1 MIDYN
6 MIDVERLRN
15 FLLNIGS
22 AEQHIII
29 DNLDPEHS
37 IKLWQW
43 LCRQF
48 DCKGY
53 SAVDESFT
61 APFGI
66 RVFNGRSVYDGS
78 TIILYLDIYQVKIL
92 EGASFKCV
100 GKLSDFIIPS
110 IEPDELLNLLEV

>member
-6 MIDVERLRN
+6 MIDIEEMRN

-22 AEQHIII
+22 VEQYIII
-29 DNLDPEHS
+29 DNLDPKHS
-37 IKLWQW
+37 IELWRW

-48 DCKGY
+48 DCKEY
-53 SAVDESFT
+53 SDVNESSI

-66 RVFNGRSVYDGS
+66 RAYNGRSVYDDS
-78 TIILYLDIYQVKIL
+78 TIILYLDIYQVKTL

-100 GKLSDFIIPS
+100 GKLSDFIVSS